1 MKRIKGFSHLY
12 FHNSIQAIFIPFRI
26 LRNYLED
33 KSDSSSYILLH
44 LNLFLLTG
52 LECAEIIKT
61 EFDQRWSPHWH
72 VIIGRNFGSFV
83 THETKSFIYFY
94 LGDKAIMIFKAG

>member
-1 MKRIKGFSHLY
+1 MM
-12 FHNSIQAIFIPFRI
+12 
-26 LRNYLED
+26 
-33 KSDSSSYILLH
+33 LL
-44 LNLFLLTG
+44 G

-83 THETKSFIYFY
+83 THETKNFIFFY
-94 LGDKAIMIFKAG
+94 LADKAIMIFKAG

>member
-1 MKRIKGFSHLY
+1 MISESLPTLIFELQLQRLQQSNQISTFFST
-12 FHNSIQAIFIPFRI
+12 F
-26 LRNYLED
+26 
-33 KSDSSSYILLH
+33 
-44 LNLFLLTG
+44 TG

-61 EFDQRWSPHWH
+61 EFDSRWSPNWH

-83 THETKSFIYFY
+83 NHETRSFVFFY